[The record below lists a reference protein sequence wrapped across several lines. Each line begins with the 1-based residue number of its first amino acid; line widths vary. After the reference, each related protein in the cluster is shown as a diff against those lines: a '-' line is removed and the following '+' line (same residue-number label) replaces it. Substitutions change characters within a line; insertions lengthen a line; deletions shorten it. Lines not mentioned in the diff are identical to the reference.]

1 MRKTLLAT
9 TALAF
14 AGAMAAGPAMA
25 QSTDSLEVSV
35 SGYMQQW
42 FGYADRDDG
51 AEGGLDTQS
60 DSEIYFT
67 GSVQADSGLTFGVNV
82 QLEANNGPKEYT
94 HPATGTHN
102 NPTGST
108 NIDESFA
115 WVSGDFGRLE
125 IGARDAIQA
134 RTHTGIRE
142 VGIGINAGDSHKW
155 IPGAYTDTH
164 GYWVGMG
171 DNKNVIYITPRVQGL
186 QVGVSYG
193 PDTANE
199 SKWPGAPTGN
209 ENAVWAAGLN
219 FQQDIDG
226 TSFAFSLGHRS
237 AENSDVMFDLDGDD
251 MEANMLHTA
260 ALKAMDNKIQG
271 RDNDTFTNVGIG
283 VGFGAFT
290 FDVAYAMRDRGVL
303 ASQCRLNDDAQAL
316 DAADATADAAALM
329 AVEPGAVVACDDT
342 RVTLEGSR
350 MVAADGTEAAA
361 ASPNATHMFVDN
373 GAGAWETFGAS
384 VTYTDGPT
392 ALSLAHM
399 AQAFDNDSDRT
410 VTMLS
415 AAYTLAPG
423 VAWRTSIFT
432 VEDDTPQNLGG
443 EEARQTVN
451 EGNAFVTGITLNF

>member
-1 MRKTLLAT
+1 
-9 TALAF
+9 
-14 AGAMAAGPAMA
+14 MA
-25 QSTDSLEVSV
+25 QSTDSLEVGV

-51 AEGGLDTQS
+51 AKGGLDTQS
-60 DSEIYFT
+60 DSELYFS
-67 GSVQADSGLTFGVNV
+67 GSVQADSGLTFGVDI

-94 HPATGTHN
+94 HPATGTNN

-125 IGARDAIQA
+125 IGARDGIQA
-134 RTHTGIRE
+134 RTHTGIRD
-142 VGIGINAGDSHKW
+142 VGIGINAGDTHKW
-155 IPGAYTDTH
+155 IPGAYHDTH

-171 DNKNVIYITPRVQGL
+171 DNKNIIYITPRVSGL

-199 SKWPGAPTGN
+199 NKWPGAPTGN
-209 ENAVWAAGLN
+209 ENSVWAAGLN

-237 AENSDVMFDLDGDD
+237 AENSDVMFDLDMDNMATD
-251 MEANMLHTA
+251 MRHTA
-260 ALKAMDNKIQG
+260 AMKAMDDVMKG

-290 FDVAYAMRDRGVL
+290 FDVAYARRDRGVL

-329 AVEPGAVVACDDT
+329 AVEPGAVVACDRT
-342 RVTLEGSR
+342 GVVLEGSS
-350 MVAADGTEAAA
+350 MINSSDGTETAA
-361 ASPNATHMFVDN
+361 ASPNATHMFVEN
-373 GAGAWETFGAS
+373 KSGAWETVGAS
-384 VTYTDGPT
+384 VTYTDGPM

-399 AQAFDNDSDRT
+399 AQEVDDGTDRT
-410 VTMLS
+410 ATMLS

-432 VEDDTPQNLGG
+432 VEDDTTQNLGG
-443 EEARQTVN
+443 EEARQATN